1 MATITRA
8 DGPSFVVLLVVLLAL
23 AFAGGYY
30 YYREKDKD
38 TILDVNIGGK
48 KITAEVDHE

>member
-1 MATITRA
+1 MANAAGNSTNLILIVA
-8 DGPSFVVLLVVLLAL
+8 VVAL

-38 TILDVNIGGK
+38 TVLDVNIGGK
-48 KITAEVDHE
+48 QITAEVGHN

>member
-1 MATITRA
+1 MAVATNKNPVSILMV
-8 DGPSFVVLLVVLLAL
+8 VVLVAL

-30 YYREKDKD
+30 YYQQKDKD

-48 KITAEVDHE
+48 QITAEVERE

>member
-1 MATITRA
+1 MATDMMTGR
-8 DGPSFVVLLVVLLAL
+8 SMNVVLLVALLLL

-38 TILDVNIGGK
+38 TLFNFQVGDQEIK
-48 KITAEVDHE
+48 AEVDHE